1 MQMPSITRLQSE
13 EMETFSGKNS
23 SLTKILTGEF
33 CTALYDYDA
42 VDDDELTFKAS
53 DRIEILSKEAEVSGD
68 EGWWVGRIEGQM
80 RIGLFPSNYIATSDG
95 KRTSI
100 SEPLEIDF
108 EEIDL
113 IDVIGVGAFGK
124 VYRAVWRDE
133 EVAVKVARTENYQD
147 YSEIVEDVEKEAKLF
162 SIFRHR
168 NIVGLFGVCLKQ
180 PNLCLVLEYARG
192 GALSRV
198 LSVHGRTIPPSV
210 LLDWAIQIAR
220 GMYYLHNEA
229 PLSIIHRDLKSG
241 NSKYSNVFALLYYH
255 SENVSG
261 GVFRIGVFHASTEQR
276 IIVLMCEHC
285 QSLL

>member
-13 EMETFSGKNS
+13 EMETFSGKNA
-23 SLTKILTGEF
+23 SLTKLLTGEF

-42 VDDDELTFKAS
+42 LDDDELTFKAS
-53 DRIEILSKEAEVSGD
+53 DRIEILSKESEVSGD

-80 RIGLFPSNYIATSDG
+80 RIGLFPSNYITTYD
-95 KRTSI
+95 KRTSL

-108 EEIDL
+108 KEIDL

-147 YSEIVEDVEKEAKLF
+147 YSEIVEDVKKEAKLF

-168 NIVGLFGVCLKQ
+168 NIVGLFGVCLKP

-198 LSVHGRTIPPSV
+198 LSTHGRTIPPSV

-241 NSKYSNVFALLYYH
+241 NSKYPKVCLNLVYYCI
-255 SENVSG
+255 E
-261 GVFRIGVFHASTEQR
+261 I
-276 IIVLMCEHC
+276 
-285 QSLL
+285 

>member
-1 MQMPSITRLQSE
+1 MPSITRLQSE

-23 SLTKILTGEF
+23 SLTKLLTGEF

-80 RIGLFPSNYIATSDG
+80 RIGLFPSNYITTYDE
-95 KRTSI
+95 RTSL

-108 EEIDL
+108 EEINL

-124 VYRAVWRDE
+124 VYRADWRDE

-147 YSEIVEDVEKEAKLF
+147 LSEIVEDVKREAKLF

-168 NIVGLFGVCLKQ
+168 NIVGLFGVCLKP

-192 GALSRV
+192 GALCRV
-198 LSVHGRTIPPSV
+198 LSTHGRTIPPGV
-210 LLDWAIQIAR
+210 LLNWAIQIAR

-241 NSKYSNVFALLYYH
+241 NSK
-255 SENVSG
+255 
-261 GVFRIGVFHASTEQR
+261 
-276 IIVLMCEHC
+276 
-285 QSLL
+285 